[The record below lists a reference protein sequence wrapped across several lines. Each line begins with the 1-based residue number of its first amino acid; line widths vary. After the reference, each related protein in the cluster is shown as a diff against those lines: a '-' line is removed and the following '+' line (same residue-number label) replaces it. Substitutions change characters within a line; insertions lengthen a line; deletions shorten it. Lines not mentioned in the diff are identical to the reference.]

1 MPLEVNCGGGLKFR
15 VGDRGRLPHDLY
27 GWAAES
33 GDVLV
38 RISKRRNVAP
48 HCPLILYSTRDTVE
62 LAQLAKEC
70 GADGYIHKSGH
81 MFELADQLE
90 RYLGKT

>member
-1 MPLEVNCGGGLKFR
+1 MPGL
-15 VGDRGRLPHDLY
+15 
-27 GWAAES
+27 S

-38 RISKRRNVAP
+38 RISKRRNIAP
-48 HCPLILYSTRDTVE
+48 QCPLVLYSTRDAAE
-62 LAQLAKEC
+62 LAELAKEC